1 MCHPVTLFSC
11 ITFVPR
17 EQYSHS
23 SLQIVK
29 LKYHGISPMEKNR
42 YEKSDR
48 IELGFLAVI
57 EL

>member
-17 EQYSHS
+17 EQYNHS
-23 SLQIVK
+23 SLQTVK
-29 LKYHGISPMEKNR
+29 LKYHGISPMEKNL
-42 YEKSDR
+42 YEKGDR
-48 IELGFLAVI
+48 IELDFLATI